1 MNKLLSL
8 VAAVMLAGP
17 SLAYL
22 EYQRPVEVPNSGSGQ
37 HYLVIDEAIWQHARP
52 DLADLR
58 LYSGETEVPYAQIS
72 EQGSSESDRR
82 DVRVLQQSSIGG
94 KTQFLIDM
102 GDIVEYDHVDLKLA
116 AKDFVAHARV
126 EGQDNLHGA
135 RWASLGDSILYD
147 LSRES
152 LGSNTMLR
160 LPRST
165 YRYLRVTIEGPV
177 QPRDVIGASAE
188 HRLVQNPLWL
198 DVGAAPRIEQQGK
211 DTVFT
216 FAVPENVPVERV
228 VFTVDPAQPNFRR
241 EVEFQNSQKTMLGS
255 GEINRIHMVRAGQKI
270 DSDVQQVNFYGRG
283 EKTIRVIVHNGD
295 DPPLKITGARLQQH
309 ERRVYFDAPARSELA
324 LYYGDP
330 KLESPVYDYDKL
342 FQRDPGA
349 TVAQLGAETKNTV
362 FTGRPDERPW
372 SEKHPAVLW
381 IAIVAAVLVLGA
393 LALRSMKTAAA

>member
-8 VAAVMLAGP
+8 VAAAMLAGP
-17 SLAYL
+17 SLAYF
-22 EYQRPVEVPNSGSGQ
+22 EYQRPVQVSSSGQ
-37 HYLVIDEAIWQHARP
+37 HYLVIDEAIWQHAQA

-58 LYSGETEVPYAQIS
+58 LYSGSTEVPYSQVS
-72 EQGSSESDRR
+72 EQGTSESDRR
-82 DVRVLQQSSIGG
+82 SLGVLQQSSIGG

-116 AKDFVAHARV
+116 AKDFVAHAHV
-126 EGQDNLHGA
+126 EGQDDLHGA
-135 RWASLGDSILYD
+135 RWAGLGDSILYD

-165 YRYLRVTIEGPV
+165 YRYLRVTIDGPV

-188 HRLVQNPLWL
+188 HRLVQKPLWL

-211 DTVFT
+211 DTVLT

-228 VFTVDPAQPNFRR
+228 VFSIDPAQPNFRR
-241 EVEFQNSQKTMLGS
+241 EVEFQNDQKVALGS

-270 DSDVQQVNFYGRG
+270 DSEVHEVNLYGRG
-283 EKTIRVIVHNGD
+283 EKTVRVIVHNGD
-295 DPPLKITGARLQQH
+295 DPPLKITGAHLQQH
-309 ERRVYFDAPARSELA
+309 ERRVYFDSPAGSQLV
-324 LYYGDP
+324 LYYADP
-330 KLESPVYDYDKL
+330 KLEGPVYDYDKL
-342 FQRDPGA
+342 FQRDPDA
-349 TVAQLGAETKNTV
+349 TVAQLGAETKNTA